1 MSDPSICTRTIVAE
15 LGYPSEGALVKW
27 VREDPRYTGACRRSY
42 TLECKTNAARR
53 ALGGEPLARVAR
65 DAGCTPT
72 SVYQWMRRYRSEG
85 ILGLMNRRNA
95 PMPAGPV
102 PAAGDDVEGLRR
114 QVEALRLENAVM
126 RETIDVLKA
135 DDPRLDPSMLTNRER
150 TRVVDAIRGEFG
162 LARALQATGLKR
174 STYYYERGVVAA
186 GDKHA
191 ALRARVR
198 RLFES
203 GGRVWGYRTVH
214 RMLRLDAKDPLVV
227 SEKVV
232 RRIMREEGLRPVY
245 LKRPKRWSSYAG
257 EITQAPENLVERD
270 FHAGEPNMLWVTD
283 VTQFT
288 MDGYK
293 CWLSPVVDCF
303 DGMVVS
309 WTLSRSP
316 DAAMADR
323 MLLDAVA
330 TLKDGERPI
339 IHSDRGPLQRQ
350 NAHTL
355 VGRPAV
361 AALP

>member
-1 MSDPSICTRTIVAE
+1 M
-15 LGYPSEGALVKW
+15 
-27 VREDPRYTGACRRSY
+27 
-42 TLECKTNAARR
+42 
-53 ALGGEPLARVAR
+53 
-65 DAGCTPT
+65 
-72 SVYQWMRRYRSEG
+72 
-85 ILGLMNRRNA
+85 
-95 PMPAGPV
+95 
-102 PAAGDDVEGLRR
+102 EGLRR

-126 RETIDVLKA
+126 RETIRVVKA
-135 DDPRLDPSMLTNRER
+135 GDPRLDPSMLTNRER

-203 GGRVWGYRTVH
+203 GGRVWGYRTIH
-214 RMLRLDAKDPLVV
+214 RMPRLDETDPLVV

-232 RRIMREEGLRPVY
+232 RRIMREGAMRPVY

-257 EITQAPENLVERD
+257 EIGEAPANLVERD
-270 FHAGEPNMLWVTD
+270 FHADAPNMLWVTD
-283 VTQFT
+283 VTRFT

-293 CWLSPVVDCF
+293 CRLSPVVDCF

-316 DAAMADR
+316 NAGMADR

-330 TLKDGERPI
+330 TLRDGEHPI
-339 IHSDRGPLQRQ
+339 IHSDRGCHYRWDEWIRIRGEHGLIRSMSAKGCAARTTRRPRGSSAGSRTSSSTGGTGGAWATRSSA
-350 NAHTL
+350 NAYPPT
-355 VGRPAV
+355 
-361 AALP
+361 